1 MESGAVLVGTSKLG
15 QQAQLAAAPATAAP
29 DSLPQHVAKAVASFK
44 DATAPD
50 AEPTS
55 APAPAPTMTT
65 AGRNGAQP
73 PESQGF
79 SQQRPSSQ
87 TRTPGWRRRRR
98 QWGGAHGRRSRGGA
112 PRWGPRSRP
121 RLPPTAP
128 LYSRAPPIASYFC
141 LWPGWHHCR
150 RRRYLEQVTASQ
162 PLVSAVRI
170 VPAYVNLCIVHVGH
184 QCAARAHD

>member
-73 PESQGF
+73 PESQPTAAEQPNPDARLAAAASAMGWGA
-79 SQQRPSSQ
+79 RAAK
-87 TRTPGWRRRRR
+87 PGRCPPLGP
-98 QWGGAHGRRSRGGA
+98 QVAAAVATNSTIIFTCAAHRLLLLPVARVAS
-112 PRWGPRSRP
+112 
-121 RLPPTAP
+121 LPPAP
-128 LYSRAPPIASYFC
+128 ISGTGDCQPAVGECCAYSPSLRQPLHCPRRAPMR
-141 LWPGWHHCR
+141 G
-150 RRRYLEQVTASQ
+150 Q
-162 PLVSAVRI
+162 SA
-170 VPAYVNLCIVHVGH
+170 
-184 QCAARAHD
+184 